1 MMRNVLEYLEHSASQ
16 FPDKTAAADKDTACT
31 YAQLLSDARRLGSGL
46 APYFAPRTP
55 VPVLLDKSVDTLK
68 IFFGAVYAGCFYVL
82 INPEFP
88 APRIESILSTL
99 QCRRIVTSRN
109 MAEKLPNLP
118 DLEPLFWED
127 LMSQEENPAMLR
139 QIRENALDT
148 DPLYANFTS
157 GSTGT
162 PKGVVVAHRSVIDF
176 IECFTELF
184 HITEEDVIGNQ
195 APFDFDVSV
204 KDIYSAMKTGARLE
218 ILPRS
223 LFSAPAALLDH
234 LCEREV
240 TTMIWAVS
248 ALCLITTFHGLD
260 YRTPQC
266 VNKILFSGEAMPMK
280 HLKQWMEHLPHARF
294 INLYGPTE
302 ITCNCTWHEVDPSR
316 VYADG
321 LPIGRSFPNERVFL
335 LDEEGREIREPG
347 KTGEICVSGTA
358 LALGYY
364 NAPAQTE
371 SRFALNPL
379 TTGYPERMYRTGDLG
394 WRNEQGELFFA
405 GRKDFQI
412 KHMGHRIELE
422 EVERAL
428 SSVEGVERACCLF
441 DEKKSRLLAYYVG
454 IPTGRD
460 IRRVLAETL
469 PVFMIP
475 GVYVQLEEMPMTANG
490 KMDRKALKERNGR

>member
-1 MMRNVLEYLEHSASQ
+1 MMRNVLEYLERSAAL
-16 FPDKTAAADKDTACT
+16 FPHRIAVADGVTHCT
-31 YAQLLSDARRLGSGL
+31 YSQLKKDARKLGSGL
-46 APYFAPRTP
+46 AAYFAPRTP
-55 VPVLLDKSVDTLK
+55 VPVLMDKGVDTLK
-68 IFFGAVYAGCFYVL
+68 IFFGAVYAGGFYVL

-88 APRIESILSTL
+88 AARIASILETL
-99 QCRRIVTSRN
+99 QCSRVVTSREA
-109 MAEKLPNLP
+109 AEKLPSVPGMELVFWQ
-118 DLEPLFWED
+118 DLLETKED
-127 LMSQEENPAMLR
+127 PALLCR
-139 QIRENALDT
+139 IRENALDI

-184 HITEEDVIGNQ
+184 HITDKDVIGNQ

-204 KDIYSAMKTGARLE
+204 KDIYSAMKVGARLE

-234 LCEREV
+234 LCERRV

-266 VNKILFSGEAMPMK
+266 VNKVLFSGEAMPMK
-280 HLKQWMEHLPHARF
+280 HLKQWMAHLPHARF
-294 INLYGPTE
+294 VNLYGPTE

-316 VYADG
+316 VYPDG

-335 LDEEGREIREPG
+335 LDEEGQEILEPG
-347 KTGEICVSGTA
+347 KTGEICVAGTA

-364 NAPAQTE
+364 NNPAQTE

-428 SSVEGVERACCLF
+428 SSVDGVERACCLF

-454 IPTGRD
+454 PLSGREL
-460 IRRVLAETL
+460 RRTLAETL

-475 GVYVQLEEMPMTANG
+475 GVYVQLDKMPMTANG